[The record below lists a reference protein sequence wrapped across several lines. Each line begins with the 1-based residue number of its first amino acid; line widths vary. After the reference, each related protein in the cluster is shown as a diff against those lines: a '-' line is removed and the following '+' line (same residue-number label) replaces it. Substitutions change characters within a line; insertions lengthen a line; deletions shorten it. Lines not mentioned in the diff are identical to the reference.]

1 MTGNAFVA
9 LAMFGWIPLVAL
21 LFLLLPPARAATVA
35 CVAGWLF
42 LPVATFPV
50 VGLPDYSKALAV
62 PLVVFL
68 AIVVFDGRSLA
79 RVRPGL
85 VDLPI
90 TVYCL
95 TPAVSSLANGLGWYD
110 ATTAVLAKVMLWG
123 LPYLIGRIYC
133 SDAPGRE
140 RLARAL
146 LAGGLIYAPLCL
158 WEIRMSPQLHALV
171 YGYHQHDWTQVL
183 RGGGFRPMVFM
194 NHGLM
199 VALWMAATTLLGFAL
214 WRGRAALRV
223 LGVPLWLA
231 VPALAVVTV
240 LCKSFGALL
249 LLVVGGLALVSMR
262 WLRVSLPM
270 VLLLCLPFAWVG
282 ARVMGGW
289 SWPGMSTLT
298 AGLSSDRSGS
308 LEYRI
313 AAEDLVL
320 EKALD
325 KPAFGW
331 GGWDRALRLPPGA
344 SPRTEPVATD
354 SLWIITFGKYGFAGL
369 LAEMLVL
376 AVPIVVLWRRC
387 PPRRW
392 DSQPAAAVAWGLA
405 LALTL
410 YAADNLF
417 NNMENPLYLLIA
429 GGLSGLPAFAR
440 ARAPARVRPALTSV
454 RPVPAEVAAP

>member
-1 MTGNAFVA
+1 MMGNGFVPI
-9 LAMFGWIPLVAL
+9 AMFGWIPLVAM
-21 LFLLLPPARAATVA
+21 LFVLLPPARAALVA
-35 CVAGWLF
+35 FVAGWLF

-68 AIVVFDGRSLA
+68 AIVVFDAKRLQ
-79 RVRPGL
+79 RVRFGL

-90 TVYCL
+90 TIYCL
-95 TPAVSSLANGLGWYD
+95 TPAISSLTNGLGWYD
-110 ATTAVLAKVMLWG
+110 AATAVLAKLMLWG
-123 LPYLIGRIYC
+123 LPYLTGRLYC
-133 SDAPGRE
+133 SSAEGRE

-158 WEIRMSPQLHALV
+158 WEIRMSPQLHALI

-183 RGGGFRPMVFM
+183 RGGGYRPMVFM

-199 VALWMAATTLLGFAL
+199 VALFMAATTLLGFAL
-214 WRGRAALRV
+214 WRGGAARKV
-223 LGVPLWLA
+223 LGVPLWIA
-231 VPALAVVTV
+231 IPALVVVTA

-249 LLVVGGLALVSMR
+249 LLLAGGLALVSMR
-262 WLRVSLPM
+262 ALRLSLPM
-270 VLLLCLPFAWVG
+270 TLMLCLPFVWVG
-282 ARVMGGW
+282 ARVVGGW
-289 SWPGMSTLT
+289 SWPGMSALT

-354 SLWIITFGKYGFAGL
+354 SLWIITFGKYGLVGL
-369 LAEMLVL
+369 IAEMLVF
-376 AVPIVVLWRRC
+376 AWPVIRLWRLC

-392 DSQPAAAVAWGLA
+392 ASQPATAVAWGLA

-410 YAADNLF
+410 YAIDNLF
-417 NNMENPLYLLIA
+417 NNMENPLYLLVA
-429 GGLSGLPAFAR
+429 GGLAGLPAAAR
-440 ARAPARVRPALTSV
+440 ARSWVRVRPALAAV
-454 RPVPAEVAAP
+454 QPVSPGVAAP